1 MYLLSGLFKR
11 LWVFSRYLVK
21 SHIDYFNSVSFSGV
35 DFLLISIMSSAV
47 APMSPSHFGPG
58 TVVKDPEINQKV
70 SDVNLL
76 GVAAVIKSMWVF
88 LPKVPHFLCLFYFL
102 EP

>member
-11 LWVFSRYLVK
+11 LWIFFSYLVK
-21 SHIDYFNSVSFSGV
+21 SQIDYFDSVSFCV
-35 DFLLISIMSSAV
+35 LHFLQISIMSV

-58 TVVKDPEINQKV
+58 TVVKDPENNQKV

-76 GVAAVIKSMWVF
+76 GVAAIIKSVWVLLPRIPSFFFSISF
-88 LPKVPHFLCLFYFL
+88 L
-102 EP
+102 

>member
-21 SHIDYFNSVSFSGV
+21 SHIDYFNSVSSFEL
-35 DFLLISIMSSAV
+35 DFLQITIMSSAV

-58 TVVKDPEINQKV
+58 IQKDPENNQKV
-70 SDVNLL
+70 SDVNIL
-76 GVAAVIKSMWVF
+76 GVAAIIKSMWVF
-88 LPKVPHFLCLFYFL
+88 LPKVPYILF
-102 EP
+102 

>member
-11 LWVFSRYLVK
+11 LWIFLDNLVK
-21 SHIDYFNSVSFSGV
+21 SHIDNFYGVSSFGLN
-35 DFLLISIMSSAV
+35 FLQITIMSTAV

-58 TVVKDPEINQKV
+58 IQKDPENNQKV

-76 GVAAVIKSMWVF
+76 GVAAIIKSMWVF
-88 LPKVPHFLCLFYFL
+88 LPKVPHISFYY
-102 EP
+102 